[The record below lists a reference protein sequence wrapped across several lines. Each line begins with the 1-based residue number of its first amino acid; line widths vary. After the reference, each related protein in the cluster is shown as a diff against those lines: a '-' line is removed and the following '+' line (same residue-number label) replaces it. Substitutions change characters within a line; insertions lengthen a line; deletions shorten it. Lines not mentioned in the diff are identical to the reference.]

1 MQEYFNERLSQET
14 HQLQINM
21 SKKIQEALNQQNSN
35 SNTTRSSI
43 KERQTVLESLSNN
56 KKLET
61 ALNQWMERVEEQVQA
76 IDETLNDKASLYE
89 L

>member
-14 HQLQINM
+14 HQLQVNM

-56 KKLET
+56 KKLEA
-61 ALNQWMERVEEQVQA
+61 ALN
-76 IDETLNDKASLYE
+76 
-89 L
+89 

>member
-14 HQLQINM
+14 HQLQVNM
-21 SKKIQEALNQQNSN
+21 SKKIQEALNHQNSN

-56 KKLET
+56 KKLEA
-61 ALNQWMERVEEQVQA
+61 ALNQWMERVEE
-76 IDETLNDKASLYE
+76 
-89 L
+89 

>member
-14 HQLQINM
+14 HQLQVNM

-56 KKLET
+56 KKLEA
-61 ALNQWMERVEEQVQA
+61 ALNQWMERVEE
-76 IDETLNDKASLYE
+76 
-89 L
+89 